1 MSSIDSPAPD
11 SQNAADALQPALEGL
26 DFVSGFAPEMQGR
39 QAECDGGAPIVGTK
53 YAGRQDFVGK
63 LTGYYRDYGKYAWR
77 WYLLAELTVKPQGY
91 LHQSVWCDADSLF
104 LDDKSSQQPK

>member
-1 MSSIDSPAPD
+1 M
-11 SQNAADALQPALEGL
+11 
-26 DFVSGFAPEMQGR
+26 SGFAPEMQGR
-39 QAECDGGAPIVGTK
+39 QAECDGGAPIVRTK

-104 LDDKSSQQPK
+104 LDDMSSQQPK